1 MLPTLYFFRVK
12 GEIEMSEKHY
22 AKSIEGVKAIIES
35 IKPQYGECECSGF
48 WRQDRKFIPKY
59 KIKETS
65 DGFEIEVWYVCT
77 YCGRVR

>member
-1 MLPTLYFFRVK
+1 
-12 GEIEMSEKHY
+12 MSEKHY

-35 IKPQYGECECSGF
+35 LKPQKGYCECWGGGF
-48 WRQDRKFIPKY
+48 WSPSLVTFLPKY